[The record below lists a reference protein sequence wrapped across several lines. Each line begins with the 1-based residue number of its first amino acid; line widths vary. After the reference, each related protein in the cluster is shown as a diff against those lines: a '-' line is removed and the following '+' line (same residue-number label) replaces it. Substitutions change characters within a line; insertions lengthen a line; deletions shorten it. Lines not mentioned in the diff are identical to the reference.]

1 MKAITRR
8 AAAAGLA
15 VAIGLGAAAGAHAQ
29 AQVTLDF
36 PSWQAEEPGVST
48 WWKALIAEFE
58 RENPGAKVNF
68 YSIPFAQYVQ
78 QLTVRFAAGNPPD
91 IVHLPTRN
99 FAAFA
104 SQGWLAPLDDR
115 LKETDIAATWSPLQS
130 DMAWDGRT
138 RGVLLMGYGS
148 LLYYNEKLLKDAGLS
163 VPTTPAQWL
172 EAIEKTTRRDQGV
185 FGLVATSIEHP
196 NLVVEAGTWVMGQ
209 GLDWVRGGK
218 YAFTDPKVVAAIDA
232 YRRSMRSA
240 PPGTNSTTARQL
252 FLDGKATFLR
262 DGPWIWA
269 FVAKAPDATRDSLKV
284 ARVPFPTMTGGTSN
298 SLHIATAT
306 PREKQDLAWKLM
318 RLAASPR
325 FQGEY
330 TVLSGAPAARKGSLP
345 ADAAQ
350 KLPHLQLVMDSAATA
365 VSVFPTHPALQQG
378 YNEFAS
384 IFGRAMLRLQS
395 TQEPTDRV
403 LATLQRELE
412 RAVPLD

>member
-1 MKAITRR
+1 MKSITRR

-15 VAIGLGAAAGAHAQ
+15 IAIGIGGATGAR

-58 RENPGAKVNF
+58 RENPGTKVNF

-91 IVHLPTRN
+91 VVHLPTRN

-115 LKETDIAATWSPLQS
+115 LRETDIAATWSPLQA

-148 LLYYNEKLLKDAGLS
+148 LLYYNEKLLKDAGLA

-284 ARVPFPTMTGGTSN
+284 ARVPFPSVTGGTSN
-298 SLHIATAT
+298 SLHIAAAT
-306 PREKQDLAWKLM
+306 PRDRQDLAWKLM

-345 ADAAQ
+345 PDAAQ

-365 VSVFPTHPALQQG
+365 VSVFPSHPALQQG

-403 LATLQRELE
+403 LAALQRELE